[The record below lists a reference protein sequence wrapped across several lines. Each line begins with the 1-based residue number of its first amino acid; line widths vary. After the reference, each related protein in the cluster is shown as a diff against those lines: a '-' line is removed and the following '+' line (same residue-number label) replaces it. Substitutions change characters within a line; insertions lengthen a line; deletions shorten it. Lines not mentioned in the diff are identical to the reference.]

1 MEKQGRIGKRWKV
14 ISVLALL
21 PLMAWFAPP
30 AMAKD
35 LIAAS
40 LANQINQAWI
50 NMGNGIKHECKQLGY
65 DLLLVDAE
73 DKTAKQIADTED
85 ALTKNPKVLLLTGVD
100 KGTAQLIDM
109 AKKKGIP
116 TITLMR
122 DYGGEIV
129 SYIGVDNERIGEM
142 IIEWYANYLK
152 GRKSKVIIITG
163 TPGAASSVDREKGVN
178 TMLKKYPNI
187 IEVARQSG
195 YYRREKTLPVAEDLL
210 QRHPDVEAVLGF
222 NDEIAM
228 GTLAAA
234 KAQNRKVIITGTD
247 GNADALK
254 AIAAGDIT
262 MTIAWDF
269 FETGRKGVQ
278 FADMVIKGKAVPKRY
293 SPEVFFV
300 TKENAEQI
308 YKKFGYK

>member
-1 MEKQGRIGKRWKV
+1 MSRRLTMFRAGT
-14 ISVLALL
+14 VLAAIALV
-21 PLMAWFAPP
+21 AWLASS

-40 LANQINQAWI
+40 MANQINQAWI
-50 NMGNGIKHECKQLGY
+50 NMANGIKHEARQMGY

-85 ALTKNPKVLLLTGVD
+85 ALTRNPKVLLLTGVD

-116 TITLMR
+116 TITMMR
-122 DYGGEIV
+122 DYGGDIA
-129 SYIGVDNERIGEM
+129 SYIGVDNVKIGEM
-142 IIEWYANYLK
+142 IVEWYGTQLK
-152 GRKSKVIIITG
+152 GRQSKVIIITG

-178 TMLKKYPNI
+178 ATLKKYPNI
-187 IEVARQSG
+187 VEVARQSG
-195 YYRREKTLPVAEDLL
+195 YYRRDRTLPVAEDLL

-234 KAQNRKVIITGTD
+234 KAQNRKLIITGTD

-254 AIAAGDIT
+254 AVAAGDIT

-269 FETGRKGVQ
+269 FQIGRKGVQ
-278 FADMVIKGKAVPKRY
+278 FADMLIKKQPIPTHFM
-293 SPEVFFV
+293 PEVLYV
-300 TKENAEQI
+300 TKETAEKVHTTF
-308 YKKFGYK
+308 YGK

>member
-1 MEKQGRIGKRWKV
+1 MSPVWIAIV
-14 ISVLALL
+14 VAALV
-21 PLMAWFAPP
+21 AWLAPP
-30 AMAKD
+30 AVAKD

-40 LANQINQAWI
+40 MANQINQAWI
-50 NMGNGIKHECKQLGY
+50 NMANGIKHEARQMGY

-85 ALTKNPKVLLLTGVD
+85 ALTRKPKVLLLTGVD

-109 AKKKGIP
+109 AKKQNIP
-116 TITLMR
+116 TITMMR
-122 DYGGEIV
+122 DYGGDIA
-129 SYIGVDNERIGEM
+129 SYIGVDNVKIGEM
-142 IIEWYANYLK
+142 IVEWYGTYLK
-152 GRKSKVIIITG
+152 GRPSKVIIITG

-178 TMLKKYPNI
+178 ATLKKYPNI

-195 YYRREKTLPVAEDLL
+195 YYRRDRTLPVAEDLL

-234 KAQNRKVIITGTD
+234 KAQNRKLIITGTD

-262 MTIAWDF
+262 MTVAWDF
-269 FETGRKGVQ
+269 FQIGRKGVQ
-278 FADMVIKGKAVPKRY
+278 FADMLVKGQAIPKHY
-293 SPEVFFV
+293 MPEVLYV
-300 TKENAEQI
+300 TRETADKVHATF
-308 YKKFGYK
+308 YGK

>member
-1 MEKQGRIGKRWKV
+1 MKTLKRITKHWKLFLV
-14 ISVLALL
+14 MTLFPLVLWL
-21 PLMAWFAPP
+21 APP

-40 LANQINQAWI
+40 IANQINQAWI
-50 NMGNGIKHECKQLGY
+50 NMANGIKHECKQLGY

-122 DYGGEIV
+122 DYGGDVV

-163 TPGAASSVDREKGVN
+163 TPGAASSVDRERGVD

-210 QRHPDVEAVLGF
+210 QRHSDVEAVLGF

-234 KAQNRKVIITGTD
+234 KAQKRKLIITGTD

-254 AIAAGDIT
+254 VIAAGDIT

-269 FETGRKGVQ
+269 FENGRKGVQ
-278 FADMVIKGKAVPKRY
+278 FADMVIKGKAVPKKY
-293 SPEVFFV
+293 SMEIFFV
-300 TKENAEQI
+300 TKENAEKI
-308 YKKFGYK
+308 YAKFGYK

>member
-1 MEKQGRIGKRWKV
+1 MRGHRGIMRHWKFFLIGG
-14 ISVLALL
+14 LL
-21 PLMAWFAPP
+21 MFAILPVP
-30 AMAKD
+30 SATAKD

-40 LANQINQAWI
+40 MANQINQAWI
-50 NMGNGIKHECKQLGY
+50 NMANGIKHECKQMGY
-65 DLLLVDAE
+65 DLILVDAE

-85 ALTKNPKVLLLTGVD
+85 ALTKNPKILLLTGVD

-116 TITLMR
+116 TITMMR

-129 SYIGVDNERIGEM
+129 SYIGVDNVKIGEM
-142 IIEWYANYLK
+142 IIDWYGKHIK
-152 GRKSKVIIITG
+152 GKKSKVIIITG
-163 TPGAASSVDREKGVN
+163 TPGAASSVDREKGVD

-210 QRHPDVEAVLGF
+210 QRHQDVEAVLGF

-234 KAQNRKVIITGTD
+234 KAQNRKIIITGTD

-254 AIAAGDIT
+254 VIAAGEIT

-269 FETGRKGVQ
+269 FDTGRKGVQ
-278 FADMVIKGKAVPKRY
+278 FADMVIKGKTVPKY
-293 SPEVFFV
+293 HMPEVFFV
-300 TKENAEQI
+300 TRENADQI
-308 YKKFGYK
+308 YKRFGYK

>member
-1 MEKQGRIGKRWKV
+1 MKTLKRITKHWKLFLV
-14 ISVLALL
+14 MTLFPLVLWL
-21 PLMAWFAPP
+21 APP

-40 LANQINQAWI
+40 IANQINQAWI
-50 NMGNGIKHECKQLGY
+50 NMANGIKHECKQLGY

-122 DYGGEIV
+122 DYGGDVV

-163 TPGAASSVDREKGVN
+163 TPGAASSVDRERVEEISKHHRGR
-178 TMLKKYPNI
+178 PAI
-187 IEVARQSG
+187 W
-195 YYRREKTLPVAEDLL
+195 LL
-210 QRHPDVEAVLGF
+210 QTGKDFARGGRSAPASLGCGSRLR
-222 NDEIAM
+222 I
-228 GTLAAA
+228 
-234 KAQNRKVIITGTD
+234 Q
-247 GNADALK
+247 
-254 AIAAGDIT
+254 
-262 MTIAWDF
+262 
-269 FETGRKGVQ
+269 
-278 FADMVIKGKAVPKRY
+278 
-293 SPEVFFV
+293 
-300 TKENAEQI
+300 
-308 YKKFGYK
+308 